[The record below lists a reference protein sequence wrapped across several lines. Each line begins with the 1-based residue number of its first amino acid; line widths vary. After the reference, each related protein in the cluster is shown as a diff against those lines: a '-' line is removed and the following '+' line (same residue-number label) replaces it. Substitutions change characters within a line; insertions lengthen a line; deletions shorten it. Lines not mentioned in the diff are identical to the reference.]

1 MNVTAQKTSGTQAY
15 LAAGVLGFTVL
26 VCGGSVMVFQFLVVR
41 ILARFFGSGLDA
53 WAAVISVCLAGISLG
68 YFVGGKIADRFHS
81 WRVLGLLI
89 LMAGVLGS
97 LLEYLAVW
105 AGGVLLEIDAALS
118 WHPYIAAFVAC
129 FLPNITLGTVLPQAI
144 RLQARQLE
152 HVGATAG
159 RIAAMSEVGSIVGVV
174 MTAQLFIPKLGVL
187 QTLYGLA
194 AVLAAL
200 GVTLMAASRKLAVAG
215 LAGAML
221 LAAPACDAEVLFEEY
236 SAYHHIVVEDQGR
249 ERILRFDQ
257 FVQSKMSLDNPFEG
271 GWEYQEFFHV
281 PMILNPTIDRALFV
295 GLGGGTGPKDFLRDY
310 SHVEVDA
317 VEIDPKVLEVAR
329 EYFHLPEDHPRLNV
343 EVQDGRAFLQ
353 RNREPYGT
361 IAVDAYA
368 SGGPSGAYIPYHLAT
383 QEFFE
388 LCKENLTPGGALTFN
403 AVGQYGGLNDAS
415 IRDINTTIRSV
426 FDVVYVFQA
435 ATSWNTVFVA
445 MKTEGV
451 ERDPERE
458 WPNGPWLEE
467 HPLNGR
473 QLRQLTEGLLENGF
487 LSIDSLPRRVAQ
499 FSRAHRFHGDG
510 DILTDDH
517 APVDTGGRR

>member
-1 MNVTAQKTSGTQAY
+1 MSAADPKTGGTQAY
-15 LAAGVLGFTVL
+15 FAAVALGFTVF

-41 ILARFFGSGLDA
+41 ILARYFGSGLDA
-53 WAAVISVCLAGISLG
+53 WAAVISVCLAGISIG
-68 YFVGGKIADRFHS
+68 YFVGGKIADRYQS

-89 LMAGVLGS
+89 LTAGVLGS

-105 AGGVLLEIDAALS
+105 AGETLLQIDAALA
-118 WHPYIAAFVAC
+118 WHPYIAAFIAC

-159 RIAAMSEVGSIVGVV
+159 RIAAMSEVGSIAGVV
-174 MTAQLFIPKLGVL
+174 MTAQLFIPELGVL

-194 AVLAAL
+194 AVLAVL
-200 GVTLMAASRKLAVAG
+200 GVTLMAAGRKLAMAGVAVAV
-215 LAGAML
+215 LM
-221 LAAPACDAEVLFEEY
+221 AAPAAEAEVLFQEY

-271 GWEYQEFFHV
+271 GWEYKEYFHV

-310 SHVEVDA
+310 PHVEVDA
-317 VEIDPKVLEVAR
+317 VEIDPMVVDVAR
-329 EYFHLPEDHPRLNV
+329 EYFYLPDHPRLNV
-343 EVQDGRAFLQ
+343 EVQDGRAFLR
-353 RNREPYGT
+353 RNSRPYGT

-403 AVGQYGGLNDAS
+403 AVGQYGGLNDSS

-435 ATSWNTVFVA
+435 GTSWNTVFVA

-451 ERDPERE
+451 ARHPERE
-458 WPNGPWLEE
+458 WPNGPWLEQ

-499 FSRAHRFHGDG
+499 FSRAHRLHGGG

-517 APVDTGGRR
+517 APVDTQRRR

>member
-1 MNVTAQKTSGTQAY
+1 MSAADPKTGGTQAY
-15 LAAGVLGFTVL
+15 FAAVALGFTVF

-41 ILARFFGSGLDA
+41 ILARYFGSGLDA
-53 WAAVISVCLAGISLG
+53 WAAVISVCLAGISIG
-68 YFVGGKIADRFHS
+68 YFVGGKIADRYQS

-89 LMAGVLGS
+89 LTAGVLGS

-105 AGGVLLEIDAALS
+105 AGETLLQIDAALS
-118 WHPYIAAFVAC
+118 WHPYIAAFIAC

-174 MTAQLFIPKLGVL
+174 MTAQLFIPELGVL

-194 AVLAAL
+194 AVLAIL
-200 GVTLMAASRKLAVAG
+200 GVSLMAAGRKLAAAG
-215 LAGAML
+215 LAAAML
-221 LAAPACDAEVLFEEY
+221 LAAPAADAQIQFRDY

-257 FVQSKMSLDNPFEG
+257 FIQSKMSLDNPYEG
-271 GWEYQEFFHV
+271 GWEYKEYFHV
-281 PMILNPTIDRALFV
+281 PMILNPTIDRALFI

-310 SHVEVDA
+310 PHVEIDA
-317 VEIDPKVLEVAR
+317 VEIDPMVVDVAR
-329 EYFHLPEDHPRLNV
+329 EYFYLPDHPRLNV
-343 EVQDGRAFLQ
+343 EVQDGRAFLR
-353 RNREPYGT
+353 RNRRPYGT

-368 SGGPSGAYIPYHLAT
+368 SGGQYGAYLPYHLAT
-383 QEFFE
+383 KEFFE

-403 AVGQYGGLNDAS
+403 AVGQYGGLNASS
-415 IRDINTTIRSV
+415 IRDINATIRSV

-435 ATSWNTVFVA
+435 GTSWNTVFVA

-451 ERDPERE
+451 ARDPERQ
-458 WPNGPWLEE
+458 WPNGPWLDQ
-467 HPLNGR
+467 HPLNGQ
-473 QLRQLTEGLLENGF
+473 QLRQLTEGLLEHGF

-499 FSRAHRFHGDG
+499 FSRAHRFHGGG

-517 APVDTGGRR
+517 APVDTGRRR